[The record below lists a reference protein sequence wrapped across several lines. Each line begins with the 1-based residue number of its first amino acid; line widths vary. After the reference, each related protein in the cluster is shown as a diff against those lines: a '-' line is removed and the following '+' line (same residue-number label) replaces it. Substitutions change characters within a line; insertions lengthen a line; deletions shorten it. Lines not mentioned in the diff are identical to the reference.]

1 MTQKLVIASRNDHK
15 IQEMR
20 RILEQVGL
28 DMELVGTAEF
38 PDLPDVEETG
48 STFAANAMLKARAVC
63 EFTGL
68 PAVGDDSG
76 LCVDALNGMPGILSA
91 RWSGTHGNDQA
102 NLELLLAQIS
112 QVPSDRRG
120 ASFICA
126 AAYVHPDGTEFVVEG
141 QMSGTLID
149 APVGTN
155 GFGYDPI
162 FVPQGHQIT
171 SAQMSAE
178 LKDSISHR
186 GRALA
191 ALAAQLSTHPTF
203 PESGKVGRFSS
214 DFV

>member
-1 MTQKLVIASRNDHK
+1 MTQKVVIASRNDHK
-15 IQEMR
+15 IEEMR
-20 RILEQVGL
+20 RILEQGGL
-28 DMELVGTAEF
+28 DIELVGTGEF
-38 PDLPDVEETG
+38 PDLPDVEETCA
-48 STFAANAMLKARAVC
+48 TFAANALLKARAVS

-112 QVPSDRRG
+112 QVPIDRRG
-120 ASFICA
+120 ASFVCA

-141 QMSGTLID
+141 QMPGALID
-149 APVGTN
+149 TPRGEN

-162 FVPQGHQIT
+162 FVPRGHQVT
-171 SAQMSAE
+171 SAEMTSE

-186 GRALA
+186 GKALA
-191 ALAAQLSTHPTF
+191 SFAAALKA
-203 PESGKVGRFSS
+203 
-214 DFV
+214 

>member
-1 MTQKLVIASRNDHK
+1 MTQKVVIASRNDHK
-15 IQEMR
+15 IEEMR
-20 RILEQVGL
+20 RILEQGGL
-28 DMELVGTAEF
+28 DIELVGTGEF
-38 PDLPDVEETG
+38 PDLPDVEETCA
-48 STFAANAMLKARAVC
+48 TFAANALLKARAVS

-112 QVPSDRRG
+112 QVPIDRRG
-120 ASFICA
+120 ASFVCA

-141 QMSGTLID
+141 QMPGTLID
-149 APVGTN
+149 APRGEN

-162 FVPQGHQIT
+162 FVPHGHKVT
-171 SAQMSAE
+171 SAELTSE

-186 GRALA
+186 GKALA
-191 ALAAQLSTHPTF
+191 SLTIALKA
-203 PESGKVGRFSS
+203 
-214 DFV
+214 

>member
-1 MTQKLVIASRNDHK
+1 MTQKLVIASRNNHK

-20 RILEQVGL
+20 RILEQAGL
-28 DMELVGTAEF
+28 DIELVGTAEF

-48 STFAANAMLKARAVC
+48 STFAANAMLKARAVS

-141 QMSGTLID
+141 QMSGTLIE
-149 APVGTN
+149 APVGIN

-186 GRALA
+186 GKALA
-191 ALAAQLSTHPTF
+191 ALADQL
-203 PESGKVGRFSS
+203 KN
-214 DFV
+214 

>member
-1 MTQKLVIASRNDHK
+1 MTQKLVIASRNNHK

-20 RILEQVGL
+20 RILEQAGL
-28 DMELVGTAEF
+28 DIELVGTAEF
-38 PDLPDVEETG
+38 PELPDVEETG
-48 STFAANAMLKARAVC
+48 STFATNAMLKARAVS

-112 QVPSDRRG
+112 QVPTDRRG

-186 GRALA
+186 GKALA
-191 ALAAQLSTHPTF
+191 ALADQL
-203 PESGKVGRFSS
+203 KN
-214 DFV
+214 

>member
-1 MTQKLVIASRNDHK
+1 MTQKVVIASRNDHK
-15 IQEMR
+15 IEEMR
-20 RILEQVGL
+20 RILEQGGL
-28 DMELVGTAEF
+28 DIELVGTGEF
-38 PDLPDVEETG
+38 PDLPDVEETCA
-48 STFAANAMLKARAVC
+48 TFAANALLKARAVS

-112 QVPSDRRG
+112 QVPIDRRG
-120 ASFICA
+120 ASFVCA

-141 QMSGTLID
+141 QMSGALID
-149 APVGTN
+149 TPRGEN

-162 FVPQGHQIT
+162 FVPRGHQVT
-171 SAQMSAE
+171 SAEMTSE

-186 GRALA
+186 GKALA
-191 ALAAQLSTHPTF
+191 SLAIALKA
-203 PESGKVGRFSS
+203 
-214 DFV
+214 

>member
-1 MTQKLVIASRNDHK
+1 MTQKLVIASRNNHK

-20 RILEQVGL
+20 RILEQAGL
-28 DMELVGTAEF
+28 DIELVGTAEF

-48 STFAANAMLKARAVC
+48 STFAANAMLKARVVS

-186 GRALA
+186 GKALTALA
-191 ALAAQLSTHPTF
+191 DQL
-203 PESGKVGRFSS
+203 KN
-214 DFV
+214 

>member
-1 MTQKLVIASRNDHK
+1 MTRKLVIASRNDHK

-20 RILEQVGL
+20 RILEQAGL
-28 DMELVGTAEF
+28 DIELVGTAEF

-48 STFAANAMLKARAVC
+48 STFAANAMLKARAVS

-91 RWSGTHGNDQA
+91 RWSGTHGNDRA
-102 NLELLLAQIS
+102 NFDLLLAQIS

-141 QMSGTLID
+141 LVSGTLID

-162 FVPQGHQIT
+162 FIPEGHQVT
-171 SAQMSAE
+171 SASMSAE

-186 GRALA
+186 GKALT
-191 ALAAQLSTHPTF
+191 ALAAQL
-203 PESGKVGRFSS
+203 KL
-214 DFV
+214 

>member
-28 DMELVGTAEF
+28 DIELVGTAEF

-48 STFAANAMLKARAVC
+48 STFAANAMLKARAVS

-102 NLELLLAQIS
+102 NLALLLAQIS
-112 QVPSDRRG
+112 QVPTDRRG

-186 GRALA
+186 GKALT
-191 ALAAQLSTHPTF
+191 ALVDQL
-203 PESGKVGRFSS
+203 KN
-214 DFV
+214 

>member
-48 STFAANAMLKARAVC
+48 STFAANAMLKARAVS

-102 NLELLLAQIS
+102 NLALLLAQIS

-141 QMSGTLID
+141 QMSGTLIE
-149 APVGTN
+149 APVGIN

-186 GRALA
+186 GKALA
-191 ALAAQLSTHPTF
+191 ALADQL
-203 PESGKVGRFSS
+203 KN
-214 DFV
+214 